1 MKKRVFGLDLVR
13 SVAFFFVILVHSFSR
28 SGFNT
33 SPLSGF
39 QMFSLLMIRCLAFVG
54 VLLFII
60 ITGYCKSHKNL
71 SKEHFY
77 SITRILIIYF
87 IISIV
92 TIFFEKFYFHSD
104 KTLYDY
110 IIGILNFTTIPY
122 AWYIEMYIGLFLLIP
137 FLNILYNNLQSK
149 QNKIILLLTLL
160 FISSI
165 SGSFT
170 NLNIEGKSLDVLP
183 YWWGNLY
190 PILLYYVGVF
200 IREYG
205 IKINK
210 VVNFIFITVIIFIQS
225 FMMFFYS
232 QGQALL
238 DSRIFLVENNF
249 PSILLSI
256 FVFLFLYNIKIH
268 SKFLSKT
275 MYYISYASFGG
286 FLISYCYDLL
296 FYDINIFNKY
306 DSHYFLMCT
315 FLLTPLIFFTSTIT
329 SIIINKIYDFMNS
342 LFKKLKSKHDLLVK
356 NKDFY

>member
-1 MKKRVFGLDLVR
+1 MKKRIFGLDLVR
-13 SVAFFFVILVHSFSR
+13 SLAFFFVILVHSFAN
-28 SGFNT
+28 SGFNN
-33 SPLSGF
+33 SSLVGF

-60 ITGYCKSHKNL
+60 ITGYCKSHKTL
-71 SKEHFY
+71 SKDHFY
-77 SITRILIIYF
+77 SIIKILVIYF

-104 KTLYDY
+104 KMLYDY

-149 QNKIILLLTLL
+149 QNKITLLFILL

-165 SGSFT
+165 SGSFA
-170 NLNIEGKSLDVLP
+170 NLNIEGKSLDILP

-190 PILLYYVGVF
+190 PILLYYIGAF
-200 IREYG
+200 IREYD
-205 IKINK
+205 IRINK
-210 VVNFIFITVIIFIQS
+210 IVNLIFIVVIIFMQS

-232 QGQALL
+232 QGQALF

-249 PSILLSI
+249 PAILLSV
-256 FVFLFLYNIKIH
+256 FVFLFFYNIKTH

-286 FLISYCYDLL
+286 YLISYCYDLL
-296 FYDINIFNKY
+296 FYDFNLFNKY
-306 DSHYFLMCT
+306 DSHYFLMCS
-315 FLLTPLIFFTSTIT
+315 FLLTPLIFFTSVIT
-329 SIIINKIYDFMNS
+329 SIIINKLYDFISS
-342 LFKKLKSKHDLLVK
+342 LFKKAKLRHESLIV
-356 NKDFY
+356 NKTFY